1 MDNPAFHNDEGVPT
15 RHPRKPLARANS
27 TLTPTTKSWHLTQ
40 APRAK
45 LCRCNS
51 VLTSKDCC
59 ADNSDPHADG
69 PTSLD
74 YPFFANKS
82 PTKNILCDNSL
93 WTKEFW
99 SDSFSRLHDTS
110 PPFLKFPASKSGVAT
125 IYDPQ
130 FLSSKF
136 GYSGTHRSG
145 DGSQGG
151 QGPRW
156 HSPTHQR
163 LLALLCALLLTLLA
177 AGNILYIFRTVEKP
191 VMTSSNGNWVDVV
204 LISGEFRI
212 TNEPYRE
219 TLANSTTEDFQQ
231 LAGLLTH
238 QLDSLFSL
246 SVVSEPYHS
255 VAVSELL
262 PATQGLLVRCQVV
275 LRASTPLTASRLGL
289 AFIGGLRNQHGHVWL
304 GNFSVDI
311 QSIGFQATGDAVT
324 WTDWSEWGECQL
336 TQEFGYVQLR
346 SRNCTLRSGVFLY
359 STLPCL
365 LVRHSHGNIETA
377 PCVPPLTAAEGGLTL
392 IVNVTTP
399 QPQRLSAI
407 KVFRE
412 PDRNNTKNQTD
423 SLQPMS
429 TNITSTTELP
439 IKNESVPCR
448 CAADHVCVALAEHSA
463 PQCRPVLDTTDPTGC
478 GGHCKINTQLCQKI
492 QNNAFRCVDDSKCL
506 EDEWQ
511 CGNKLC
517 IPQSKRCDGHF
528 NCYDHTDEHNCDC
541 LGAEQFTC
549 NDSQCIPNHRF
560 CDGFPDCKDHSDEPF
575 GCGGECKTHE
585 WRCSNSRCVPQI
597 KRCDRVDDCG
607 DSSDESDCP
616 TPTPE

>member
-1 MDNPAFHNDEGVPT
+1 MDNLAFHNDEGVPA
-15 RHPRKPLARANS
+15 RHPKKILARANS
-27 TLTPTTKSWHLTQ
+27 TLTPTNKSWHLTQ
-40 APRAK
+40 ASRPK
-45 LCRCNS
+45 LCRCDS
-51 VLTSKDCC
+51 VLTTKQCC
-59 ADNSDPHADG
+59 ADDGDNHVDG

-74 YPFFANKS
+74 YPFFAKKS
-82 PTKNILCDNSL
+82 PTKNILSDNSL

-99 SDSFSRLHDTS
+99 SDNFSRLHDTS
-110 PPFLKFPASKSGVAT
+110 PPFHKFPASKSGVAT

-136 GYSGTHRSG
+136 GYSGSHHSG
-145 DGSQGG
+145 DQGG
-151 QGPRW
+151 QGWRW
-156 HSPTHQR
+156 TTPPGQK
-163 LLALLCALLLTLLA
+163 LVALLCALLLTLLA
-177 AGNILYIFRTVEKP
+177 TGNIVYILRTVEKP
-191 VMTSSNGNWVDVV
+191 VDSSSKGNWVDVV

-219 TLANSTTEDFQQ
+219 SLANHTTDDFQK
-231 LAGLLTH
+231 LAGLLSH

-262 PATQGLLVRCQVV
+262 PALQGLLVRCQVV
-275 LRASTPLTASRLGL
+275 LRASTQITASRLGL

-311 QSIGFQATGDAVT
+311 QSIGFQASGDAVT

-346 SRNCTLRSGVFLY
+346 SRNCTLRSGLFLY

-377 PCVPPLTAAEGGLTL
+377 PCVPPLVATEGSLPFGH
-392 IVNVTTP
+392 IVLNVTTP
-399 QPQRLSAI
+399 QLQQLSAYTEPQRN
-407 KVFRE
+407 K
-412 PDRNNTKNQTD
+412 TKDQTVI
-423 SLQPMS
+423 SQPVVQ

-448 CAADHVCVALAEHSA
+448 CDVGQVCVALVEHAA
-463 PQCRPVLDTTDPTGC
+463 PQCLPILDTTDPTGC

-492 QNNAFRCVDDSKCL
+492 QDNAFRCVDDSKCL

-528 NCYDHTDEHNCDC
+528 NCYDHTDEYNCDC

-585 WRCSNSRCVPQI
+585 WKCSNSRCVPQT
-597 KRCDRVDDCG
+597 KRCDGIDDCG
-607 DSSDESDCP
+607 DSSDESNCP
-616 TPTPE
+616 TVTPE